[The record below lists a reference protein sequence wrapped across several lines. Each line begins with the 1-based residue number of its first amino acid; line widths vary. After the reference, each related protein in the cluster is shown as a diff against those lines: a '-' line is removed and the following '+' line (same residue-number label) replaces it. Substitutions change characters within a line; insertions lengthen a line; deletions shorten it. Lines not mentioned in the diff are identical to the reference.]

1 MNGHDLT
8 RRELLTASLVIGAA
22 SVLPGL
28 AMAADAAKPAA
39 PAETTTAGG
48 RLTFHG
54 IDTHHGATIGALRVD
69 LSRLEGSQY
78 KLVKTFETV
87 KNGRSD
93 GPVIQGEE
101 LKVGRYELLLHLD
114 DYFAKLG
121 VKLPSPNFLSKVPL
135 RFAVYDAAQRYH
147 IPVLFNPWSYSYYR
161 GS

>member
-39 PAETTTAGG
+39 PAETT
-48 RLTFHG
+48 
-54 IDTHHGATIGALRVD
+54 
-69 LSRLEGSQY
+69 
-78 KLVKTFETV
+78 